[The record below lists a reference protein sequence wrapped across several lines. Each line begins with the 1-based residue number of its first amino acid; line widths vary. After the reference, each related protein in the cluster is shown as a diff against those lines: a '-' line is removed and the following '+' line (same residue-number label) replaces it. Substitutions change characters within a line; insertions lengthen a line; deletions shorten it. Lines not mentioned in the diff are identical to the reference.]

1 MIIVDTAL
9 ARRAAEA
16 RPIQFGLF
24 GAGFMGRGIINQM
37 RYLDGIRCAAVCN
50 RTIDKAVEAVQASG
64 ADVDIVSSSG
74 ELDDAIRR
82 GAVGVTDD
90 PAVLCGSN
98 LHCQWR
104 VEAFAADVLLDIA
117 LDPDLIVGA
126 AEAHGLR
133 AIDLCL
139 AAGECSENDAATMRA
154 CFQGA
159 CE

>member
-1 MIIVDTAL
+1 MMKELLRGLMLLVTAVL
-9 ARRAAEA
+9 
-16 RPIQFGLF
+16 
-24 GAGFMGRGIINQM
+24 
-37 RYLDGIRCAAVCN
+37 AVCVVLW
-50 RTIDKAVEAVQASG
+50 AVVFTYVKCASS
-64 ADVDIVSSSG
+64 D
-74 ELDDAIRR
+74 ELPT
-82 GAVGVTDD
+82 VPGVAN